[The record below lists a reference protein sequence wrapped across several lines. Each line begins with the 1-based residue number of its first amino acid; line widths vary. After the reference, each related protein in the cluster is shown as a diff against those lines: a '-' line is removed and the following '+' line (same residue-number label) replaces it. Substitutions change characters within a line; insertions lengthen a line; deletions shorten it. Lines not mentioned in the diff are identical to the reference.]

1 MTTAVAGRVRA
12 AAAALRLGWRASP
25 RGVLLQLLLALL
37 TGVLPAVV
45 AYVAKLL
52 VDALTGAGGPHAAD
66 GTRVAWLAAAGAVL
80 TGATA
85 VLNHLST
92 LVTALVGRSV
102 NLEVQ
107 DRLYERVN
115 AYRGLRPF
123 EDPATQD
130 RIQLAESAAQGAPHD
145 VLDFLLDLVRSTLTI
160 AGFLGTVLVFWPPM
174 GGLLV
179 GCVAVSVLGQV
190 RASRAMADT
199 AAAVVP
205 TTRRQFFYRRL
216 LTDARAAKEIRL
228 FGTGPLF
235 RRRALD
241 GLRETTGASLAALRR
256 GVLVQSGL
264 ASVTAAVAGV
274 AAVVVARQVLAGRI
288 TLGDM
293 TLFTAAV
300 AAVQGALSAIVMQ
313 LGRAEE
319 ALQLFGHYLALIGSP
334 PDLEDGDR
342 VPAPLRQGITFE
354 DVWFRYTPG
363 GPWALRGVDLH
374 LPHGR
379 AVGLV
384 GVNGAG
390 KSTLVKLL
398 CRFYDPERGRILW
411 DGADIRTMPVKELRR
426 RIGATFQDF
435 MTYDLTAAEN
445 IALGAPEHLGDL
457 DRVRVAATRA
467 GIDREL
473 KGLPRGY
480 RTLLSRAFTDED
492 EESGVLLSGGQW
504 QRVALARSLM
514 REDAELLILDEPSS
528 GLDALA
534 ERQVHQALRR
544 HRAGRT
550 SLLIS
555 HRLAAL
561 READLIAV
569 LFEGRVVERGS
580 HDELILLGGR
590 YAELFAAQ
598 AEGYRDDPD
607 HPDGPGDL
615 ARHPVPTPVPT
626 PAPRSATEV
635 PDVPEGAR

>member
-1 MTTAVAGRVRA
+1 MITAVAGRART

-25 RGVLLQLLLALL
+25 GGILLQLLLALL
-37 TGVLPAVV
+37 TGVLPAVT
-45 AYVAKLL
+45 AYVTKLL
-52 VDALTGAGGPHAAD
+52 VDALAGAGGPGAAD

-80 TGATA
+80 AGAIA
-85 VLNHLST
+85 VFNH
-92 LVTALVGRSV
+92 VTALTGAVVGRAV

-130 RIQLAESAAQGAPHD
+130 RIRLAETAAQGAPHD
-145 VLDFLLDLVRSTLTI
+145 VLDFLLDSVRSSATI

-174 GGLLV
+174 GALLV
-179 GCVAVSVLGQV
+179 VCVAVSVVGHV
-190 RASRAMADT
+190 RTSRGLADT
-199 AAAVVP
+199 AAAIVP
-205 TTRRQFFYRRL
+205 ATRRYYFYRTL
-216 LTDARAAKEIRL
+216 LIDPRAAKEIRL

-241 GLRETTGASLAALRR
+241 GLRETTGAGLAALRR
-256 GVLVQSGL
+256 SVLVQSGL
-264 ASVTAAVAGV
+264 ALLTAAAAGT
-274 AAVVVARQVLAGRI
+274 AAVVVARQVLVGRI

-300 AAVQGALSAIVMQ
+300 AAVQGALSSIVMQ

-319 ALQLFGHYLALIGSP
+319 ALRLFGHYLALLGSP
-334 PDLEDGDR
+334 VDLTEGTV
-342 VPAPLRQGITFE
+342 VPAPLRDGITFE
-354 DVWFRYTPG
+354 DVWFRYTPD
-363 GPWALRGVDLH
+363 GPWALRGVGLH

-379 AVGLV
+379 AVGLA

-411 DGADIRTMPVKELRR
+411 DGVDIRTMPVDELRR

-445 IALGAPEHLGDL
+445 IGLGAPEHREDLG
-457 DRVRVAATRA
+457 RIRAAAGRA
-467 GIDREL
+467 GIDGTLER
-473 KGLPRGY
+473 LPRGY
-480 RTLLSRAFTDED
+480 RTLLSRTFTDED
-492 EESGVLLSGGQW
+492 EQDGVTLSGGQW

-514 REDAELLILDEPSS
+514 REDGELLILDEPSS

-561 READLIAV
+561 READMIVV
-569 LFEGRVVERGS
+569 LSEGRVVERGS
-580 HDELILLGGR
+580 HDELVALDGR
-590 YAELFAAQ
+590 YAEMFAAQ
-598 AEGYRDDPD
+598 AEGYRA
-607 HPDGPGDL
+607 DGP
-615 ARHPVPTPVPT
+615 
-626 PAPRSATEV
+626 PAPAAGRRPPARTAAGQDDV
-635 PDVPEGAR
+635 QDDVPRVDADRPEAVR